1 MILIVKTSRKSE
13 IQKIIDDDSDTTKG
27 ERYLAALT
35 AGDRIP
41 WAQARKKYFSK
52 GVNRNSL
59 YAIEKVYL
67 IKILSNIIKPCTL
80 FIFLIK
86 AAFVLALDEE
96 EYNPMP
102 VTKKFYNSI
111 Y

>member
-1 MILIVKTSRKSE
+1 VILIVKTSRKSE

-59 YAIEKVYL
+59 YAIEKVYFL
-67 IKILSNIIKPCTL
+67 LKILSNTKLCYIIYFSYQGRICTC
-80 FIFLIK
+80 FRRGGI
-86 AAFVLALDEE
+86 
-96 EYNPMP
+96 
-102 VTKKFYNSI
+102 
-111 Y
+111 